1 MSSAHEGEA
10 SKKLKVLSE
19 LDPIEAIKR
28 EYEQKILALVLE
40 NQTLADNNQTLVR
53 EKQQLFDDNGG
64 SFFFFYPHSLSSVDD
79 LFSCS
84 DWRYQL
90 LRCFL
95 QLHPEF

>member
-40 NQTLADNNQTLVR
+40 NQTLVR